1 MESMPLHTTAP
12 QAACCDYLCAK
23 MRMKLRNEGY
33 QSRLAFL
40 QSGFLILQKFSLQLL
55 SLSFNS
61 TRSTKTESLPS
72 SSQALWS
79 SVPSHHLYTHPAL
92 SHILE
97 VDNRSP
103 ENDDASAPMTPGYKF
118 PPSFIECLM
127 LIRMLVTTFK
137 TEDSMLLSRLLE
149 ALYSL
154 TWTPLSFNP
163 SLTKPLCAHWGL
175 MASRALM
182 TCSSRT
188 GSHLFPCHWVCTPEL
203 ALLLLTTDSRS
214 TFHPGCSLL
223 STTLSLL
230 FSHHFTQ
237 ASWTPLRLITLPQTS
252 PLKNSLS
259 SCDHSVLQ
267 A

>member
-1 MESMPLHTTAP
+1 
-12 QAACCDYLCAK
+12 

-61 TRSTKTESLPS
+61 TQSTKTESLPS
-72 SSQALWS
+72 SSQTLWS

-97 VDNRSP
+97 IVNGSP
-103 ENDDASAPMTPGYKF
+103 ENDDTSAPMTPGYKV

-137 TEDSMLLSRLLE
+137 TGLNAMIKITR
-149 ALYSL
+149 SL
-154 TWTPLSFNP
+154 VFSHMNPLSFNP

-175 MASRALM
+175 MASGALM

-188 GSHLFPCHWVCTPEL
+188 GSHLFPCCWVCTPEL

-214 TFHPGCSLL
+214 SPLSILAAPYFPLPVTSLL
-223 STTLSLL
+223 SSLHPSFL
-230 FSHHFTQ
+230 NSSKTSYSSTDITPKKEPPLLWPFSPT
-237 ASWTPLRLITLPQTS
+237 SITLTPR
-252 PLKNSLS
+252 
-259 SCDHSVLQ
+259 
-267 A
+267 